1 MNLGFVSTENDVLT
15 RNLVTVVNTLDVKSI
30 RPHLRQARVISEQ
43 DYIEL
48 LKMPEDSPRK
58 QAEILVQ
65 IVKQKGTEGFRKFL
79 RVLKNT
85 AADNQ
90 GHQDII
96 FALESDIG
104 YQRNQFWLDM
114 K

>member
-1 MNLGFVSTENDVLT
+1 M
-15 RNLVTVVNTLDVKSI
+15 VNTLDVKNI

-65 IVKQKGTEGFRKFL
+65 IVKQKGTGFRKFL

-104 YQRNQFWLDM
+104 YQRNQF
-114 K
+114 